1 MKRKSFEREKE
12 LLAAALDE
20 FIMKNYE
27 GASLNQIIKKAEIS
41 KGTFYYHFRDKQ
53 SLYLYL
59 LEHAVKTKWEF
70 INKGIS
76 GQTDT
81 HESKD
86 VFESFKL
93 QARIGAEFAAR
104 FPKYHMLSQMFA
116 KEKGSEIY
124 GAAMDI
130 LGKDTNKMLEAMI
143 DEALSKGELR
153 NDLPR
158 DFIAKMISHLFNSFH
173 DIFATEEDFQ
183 LEKMLENLDDCVN
196 FMKFGLGNHHSKPLM
211 KE

>member
-1 MKRKSFEREKE
+1 MRKKSFEREKE

-20 FIMKNYE
+20 FIRKDYE
-27 GASLNQIIKKAEIS
+27 GASLNQIIKNAGIS

-59 LEHAVKTKWEF
+59 LEHAVKAKWEF

-76 GQTDT
+76 RQSEAHD
-81 HESKD
+81 SKD
-86 VFESFKL
+86 VFESFKW
-93 QARIGAEFAAR
+93 QARIGAEFATK

-116 KEKGSEIY
+116 KEKGNEIY
-124 GAAMDI
+124 KVAVDV
-130 LGKDTNKMLEAMI
+130 LGKDANKMLEAMI
-143 DEALSKGELR
+143 NEALSKGELR

-158 DFIAKMISHLFNSFH
+158 DFTVKMISHLFNNFH

-183 LEKMLENLDDCVN
+183 LEKMIENLDNCVD
-196 FMKFGLGNHHSKPLM
+196 FMKFGLGNHHSKPLT